1 MKAQRLDVEVCD
13 YSGYHSHKIQSLWFI
28 REKAAML
35 KAAML
40 KAGGS
45 YAEGEPLR
53 RHAGIKQVVNPKGRR
68 QK

>member
-28 REKAAML
+28 RQ

-40 KAGGS
+40 KAG
-45 YAEGEPLR
+45 GEPLR